1 MKQNPFS
8 LYDFLGYLIPGAI
21 FLYILNYIFRIDII
35 SLLNILN
42 KNNND
47 TFKNEIIFA
56 LPIILIIITYVT
68 GHIISLTSSF
78 FIEASSIYLY
88 GYPSK
93 YLFTKKHSIFKIPND
108 ENKIIGTIKRII
120 LFVLLLPT
128 SIILVI
134 FKGSKT
140 SLFNQAK
147 TLQEDLGNV
156 VFDKCLIV
164 LDRNLEIK
172 TDSIRNKKETE
183 GLGNDYFRIIYHF
196 IFENSEKHSSKLQN
210 YVALY
215 GFCRNV
221 SFVFLTSFFLSLY
234 FKIMDKCIQTFWTLL
249 FPVLTFLFFTG
260 FVKFYRRYTL
270 EALMG
275 ATVFNKH

>member
-21 FLYILNYIFRIDII
+21 FLYILNYIFKIDTV
-35 SLLNILN
+35 SLLNLLN
-42 KNNND
+42 KCNND
-47 TFKNEIIFA
+47 NLKNEITFA
-56 LPIILIIITYVT
+56 LPIILIIITYIT

-78 FIEASSIYLY
+78 FIEAFSIYLY

-93 YLFTKKHSIFKIPND
+93 YLFIRKHSTFNIPKD
-108 ENKIIGTIKRII
+108 ENKIICTIKIII
-120 LFVLLLPT
+120 LFLSLLPT

-134 FKGSKT
+134 FKNFKI

-147 TLQEDLGNV
+147 PLPEDLGNV
-156 VFDKCLIV
+156 VFDKCMIV

-183 GLGNDYFRIIYHF
+183 GLGNDYFQIIYHF

-215 GFCRNV
+215 GFCRNI
-221 SFVFLTSFFLSLY
+221 SFVFLTSFLLSLY
-234 FKIMDKCIQTFWTLL
+234 FTIMDKHIQTFWISL
-249 FPVLTFLFFTG
+249 FPLLTFLFFTG

-275 ATVFNKH
+275 TTVFNKH